1 MEVWKD
7 SLEASVFVKAPNAV
21 EALLHG
27 SQAVELLADE
37 KGDASA
43 APVVKSAHQLRLR
56 NEKELASL
64 HVTHQRLV
72 AAVDLSEMDVGV
84 VYA

>member
-43 APVVKSAHQLRLR
+43 APVVKPAHQLRLR